1 MKGFCS
7 LSVVALLLSFMFT
20 SNPIIAQTGTT
31 KVYTLEEVLQIALQ
45 KNPDLA
51 ASRLEVEKAN
61 AQVMEAWGYALPVV
75 DFSGQYSRALKK
87 PVFFLPDFENPNS
100 GKIVPIE
107 IGSDH
112 AMNFSLTAR
121 QTLFNATVIVG
132 VGAAKVYKS
141 VADELYRAKE
151 HETIA
156 KARKAYYGALLAAE
170 VRDMMRSTLKNSEE
184 NLRNVQLLRQQGLLS
199 EYEELRA
206 SVGVENLRPSVIQ
219 AENNYALS
227 LDGLRAAMG
236 LPPSEPIEVT
246 GKLHFEPVDP
256 ALFTDAMEI
265 VLERNNNLRAM
276 RHQVD
281 VNRAFVSARRSNYY
295 PVLAAFG
302 NYQYQMAKNNLNF
315 STNDFIGSSS
325 VGLNLSLSL
334 FEGLQTSARV
344 EQAEIDVRKVQ
355 ETVTGLETN
364 LRTAMHSTILQLQ
377 QARRRIDAQG
387 KTVEQ
392 AERGYKIATTRFLSG
407 SGTQLEVNDAQVA
420 LTQAQVNRFQAI
432 FDYLVASADFD
443 QLLSLYPNN
452 IRPNQGS

>member
-1 MKGFCS
+1 MTGIRLFRTVGLWIWMLIITQS
-7 LSVVALLLSFMFT
+7 L
-20 SNPIIAQTGTT
+20 PAQPGETRI
-31 KVYTLEEVLQIALQ
+31 YSLEEVIQVALQ
-45 KNPDLA
+45 KNPELTT
-51 ASRLEVEKAN
+51 SRLEVEKAN
-61 AQVMEAWGYALPVV
+61 ARVMEAWGYALPVI

-87 PVFFLPDFENPNS
+87 PVFFLPDFDDPNS
-100 GKIVPIE
+100 GKIVPIK

-112 AMNFSLTAR
+112 AMNFAVTAR
-121 QTLFNATVIVG
+121 QTLFNSTVIVG
-132 VGAAKVYKS
+132 VGAARVYKS

-151 HETIA
+151 HETIG
-156 KARKAYYGALLAAE
+156 KARKAYYSALLANE
-170 VRDMMRSTLKNSEE
+170 VREMMRSTLKNSEE
-184 NLRNVQLLRQQGLLS
+184 NLKNVQLLRQQGLLS

-219 AENNYALS
+219 AENNYALA
-227 LDGLRAAMG
+227 LDGLRATMG
-236 LPPSEPIEVT
+236 LAPSEPVEVS
-246 GKLHFEPVDP
+246 GKLQFQPMDP
-256 ALFTDAMEI
+256 ALFNDAMDR

-281 VNRAFVSARRSNYY
+281 VNRAFVSAQRSNYY

-325 VGLNLSLSL
+325 VGLNLSVSL

-344 EQAEIDVRKVQ
+344 EQAEIDVRKV
-355 ETVTGLETN
+355 EESVTGLETN
-364 LRTAMHSTILQLQ
+364 LRTAVHSTILQLQ
-377 QARRRIDAQG
+377 QARKRIEAQG

-432 FDYLVASADFD
+432 FDYLVAGADFD
-443 QLLSLYPNN
+443 QLLAIYPNTN
-452 IRPNQGS
+452 RTNE

>member
-1 MKGFCS
+1 MTGIRLFRTVGLWIWMLIITQS
-7 LSVVALLLSFMFT
+7 L
-20 SNPIIAQTGTT
+20 PAQPGETRI
-31 KVYTLEEVLQIALQ
+31 YSLEEVIQVALQ
-45 KNPDLA
+45 KNPELTT
-51 ASRLEVEKAN
+51 SRLEVEKAN
-61 AQVMEAWGYALPVV
+61 ARVMEAWGYALPVI

-87 PVFFLPDFENPNS
+87 PVFFLPDFDDPNS
-100 GKIVPIE
+100 GKIVPIK

-112 AMNFSLTAR
+112 AMNFAVTAR
-121 QTLFNATVIVG
+121 QTLFNSTVIVG
-132 VGAAKVYKS
+132 VGAARVYKS

-151 HETIA
+151 HETIG
-156 KARKAYYGALLAAE
+156 KARKAYYSALLANE
-170 VRDMMRSTLKNSEE
+170 VREMMRSTLKNSEE
-184 NLRNVQLLRQQGLLS
+184 NLKNVQLLRQQGLLS

-219 AENNYALS
+219 AENNYALA
-227 LDGLRAAMG
+227 LDGLRATMG
-236 LPPSEPIEVT
+236 LAPSEPVEVS
-246 GKLHFEPVDP
+246 GKLQFQPMDP
-256 ALFTDAMEI
+256 ALFNDAMDR

-281 VNRAFVSARRSNYY
+281 VNRAFVSAQRSNYY

-325 VGLNLSLSL
+325 VGLNLSVSL

-344 EQAEIDVRKVQ
+344 EQAEIDVRKV
-355 ETVTGLETN
+355 EESVTGLETN
-364 LRTAMHSTILQLQ
+364 LRTAVHSTILQLQ
-377 QARRRIDAQG
+377 QARKRIEAQG

-432 FDYLVASADFD
+432 FDYLVAGADFD
-443 QLLSLYPNN
+443 QLLGIYPNT
-452 IRPNQGS
+452 IRTNE